1 MTRAEVLAFARRD
14 WAAVEAAKAE
24 DWALRKAL
32 MGCAELLAAAD
43 GLRRSV
49 ARWRADWPTA
59 AERESDLAAH
69 VELSRRLRS
78 VGHGPGL

>member
-1 MTRAEVLAFARRD
+1 MTRAEILDFVRRD

-24 DWALRKAL
+24 DWAKRKCSMSA
-32 MGCAELLAAAD
+32 GELLAVAE

-49 ARWRADWPTA
+49 VRRRADWPSEA
-59 AERESDLAAH
+59 DRDADLAAH

-78 VGHGPGL
+78 VRRRPGL